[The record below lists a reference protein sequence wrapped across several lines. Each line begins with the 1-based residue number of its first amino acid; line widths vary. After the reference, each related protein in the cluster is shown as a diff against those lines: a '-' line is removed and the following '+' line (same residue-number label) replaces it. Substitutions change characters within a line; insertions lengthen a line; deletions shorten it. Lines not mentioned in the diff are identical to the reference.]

1 VSRRRPRQSLR
12 PLLRL
17 FPYFRPYWF
26 RLLLVTVFAVAFS
39 GADVGRA
46 LLAEPL
52 LNRALPRKSEVTGS
66 VLDWNLRG
74 ALPAAD
80 LQAAERAAEEQEAPS
95 AAEVEAIR
103 LTDPLLP
110 APPAPEGEEDLSAL
124 LERTS
129 DRVERIAEETLPSDE
144 AAWTLLA
151 RAVLLQRGAL
161 QAAQRLDE
169 PGARAAAVVHSLRAR
184 ERMDE
189 VEFNAMWSVLLQVF
203 LAAVGLA
210 VALAIT
216 HYGMHVISRELV
228 AKVYLDLQNAMAAH
242 LLTLSLGYFE
252 GERRGDLLARLTND
266 LTLTTSVVTVLS
278 STLLIQSIHLGVLVG
293 AALLISWPLCLG
305 LGVLALTV
313 FAPMRWWGRKIR
325 RSARKRQGATG
336 DVLDN
341 MQQLFAGLREV
352 KAFQREEHEV
362 ERFRAHTQEATDH
375 AERAIHARVGSRS
388 WVQFMN
394 DVSVPFMFLAGGY
407 LVVQGWWGLNA
418 GRFGAFLGLALL
430 MYMPIKGL
438 GDAYNI
444 LNDAVPGVVRVFHLF
459 DLQARV
465 LDAPDARPLS
475 APINQ
480 GITVEGVHFTY
491 PGSEAPVLKGI
502 DFSAPAGSLTAIVGK
517 TGSGKST
524 LVDLIARYYDPD
536 EGRILV
542 DGQDLRS
549 VSLESYLSR
558 LATVPQESF
567 LFHDTVREN
576 IRYGRLDASQEEIE
590 EAARRAQVHDEI
602 LQQDDG
608 YDFVV
613 GERGEKVSGGQ
624 RQRISIARAILRQPQ
639 ILILDEAS
647 SALDPRTERKV
658 QAALDE
664 LCREATTF
672 VIAHRLSTVQRAD
685 QILVLDEGRLV
696 EQGTHQELIAR
707 QGTYATLVSRQLEG
721 HQDLGLTQ
729 P

>member
-1 VSRRRPRQSLR
+1 M
-12 PLLRL
+12 
-17 FPYFRPYWF
+17 
-26 RLLLVTVFAVAFS
+26 VTVFAVAFS

-52 LNRALPRKSEVTGS
+52 LNRALPRKSEVKGN

-74 ALPAAD
+74 ELPEADRQTAERTAEAVAAPPAA
-80 LQAAERAAEEQEAPS
+80 EIEAL
-95 AAEVEAIR
+95 R
-103 LTDPLLP
+103 LADPLLP
-110 APPAPEGEEDLSAL
+110 TPPDLADEEALRDL

-129 DRVERIAEETLPSDE
+129 DRVERIAEETLPSDT
-144 AAWTLLA
+144 AAWELLA
-151 RAVLLQRGAL
+151 RAVLLQRSAL
-161 QAAQRLDE
+161 QAAGRLAE
-169 PGARAAAVVHSLRAR
+169 PGARAAAVVHSLSAR
-184 ERMDE
+184 DRVDE
-189 VEFNAMWSVLLQVF
+189 VEFNAMWGVLLQVF

-216 HYGMHVISRELV
+216 HYGMHVLSRELV
-228 AKVYLDLQNAMAAH
+228 AKVYLDMQNAMAAH

-266 LTLTTSVVTVLS
+266 LALTTSVITTLC
-278 STLLIQSIHLGVLVG
+278 STLLIQSIHLGVLVI

-325 RSARKRQGATG
+325 RSARKRQGAAG

-362 ERFRAHTQEATDH
+362 ERFRERTQEATDH
-375 AERAIHARVGSRS
+375 SEQAIRARVGSRS

-407 LVVQGWWGLNA
+407 LVIQGWWGLNA

-430 MYMPIKGL
+430 MYMPVKGL
-438 GDAYNI
+438 GDSYNI

-459 DLQARV
+459 DLKARV
-465 LDAPDARPLS
+465 FDAPDARPLPGPVS
-475 APINQ
+475 Q
-480 GITVEGVHFTY
+480 GIHVEGVHFTY
-491 PGSEAPVLKGI
+491 PDSESPVLKGI
-502 DFSAPAGSLTAIVGK
+502 DFTAPAGSLTAIVGK

-536 EGRILV
+536 EARILV

-549 VSLESYLSR
+549 VSLESYLNR

-576 IRYGRLDASQEEIE
+576 IRYGRLDATDEEIE

-602 LQQDDG
+602 VQQEGG

-624 RQRISIARAILRQPQ
+624 RQRIAIARAILRHPQ

-647 SALDPRTERKV
+647 SALDPHTERRV
-658 QAALDE
+658 QKALDE

-685 QILVLDEGRLV
+685 QLLVLDEGRLV
-696 EQGTHQELIAR
+696 EQGTHDELIAR

-721 HQDLGLTQ
+721 HQDLGLG
-729 P
+729 PS